1 MINKFFGEYRWLSN
15 FWAVE
20 VVLDGVTYNSTEAA
34 NQAAKT
40 LDMKERE
47 EIRAAT
53 TFKQAKHLGYLV
65 TLRKD
70 WEKVKL
76 QVMEDLLQQ
85 KFKHPDLRAK
95 LIATYPEELIEKN
108 TWNDTFWGQCKGK
121 GENHLGKLLMKIR
134 EELIRENNEKI

>member
-1 MINKFFGEYRWLSN
+1 MEVEYK
-15 FWAVE
+15 E
-20 VVLDGVTYNSTEAA
+20 
-34 NQAAKT
+34 AKT